1 MSTTSYRFGRLLGK
15 GSFSSVYEAVKDG
28 HHVAIKM
35 VNKSIL
41 HEPDMRARLVKE
53 VEVHMGLQHPHIV
66 QLLEFF
72 EDSDRVY
79 LVMELCSRGEL
90 LSLVQQKGR
99 LGDRE
104 ARSLFRQ
111 LLEAVAFL
119 HSQGILHRDIKL
131 ANILLTAEGQ
141 VKLAD
146 FGLAAVMESPDCE
159 RHTICGTPNYIAA
172 EIAQQ
177 QPYSMAAD
185 VWSLGV
191 VLFAMLTGK
200 PPFQADKV
208 AGTLERVRTAELQ
221 CPACVGP
228 QAADLL
234 QRLLVKDPTKRLTL
248 DAALR
253 HPFVLQR
260 RGGLSSFR
268 SRLGLLGGSPGRGK
282 GRGRAA
288 PGKVHVLQ
296 WDKDNV

>member
-1 MSTTSYRFGRLLGK
+1 M
-15 GSFSSVYEAVKDG
+15 
-28 HHVAIKM
+28 I
-35 VNKSIL
+35 IL
-41 HEPDMRARLVKE
+41 HATATSSSCRTSTPLIISHA
-53 VEVHMGLQHPHIV
+53 HNCP
-66 QLLEFF
+66 
-72 EDSDRVY
+72 
-79 LVMELCSRGEL
+79 
-90 LSLVQQKGR
+90 SLVQTAH
-99 LGDRE
+99 LLCTVP
-104 ARSLFRQ
+104 APATLMSLQ
-111 LLEAVAFL
+111 
-119 HSQGILHRDIKL
+119 
-131 ANILLTAEGQ
+131 
-141 VKLAD
+141 
-146 FGLAAVMESPDCE
+146 
-159 RHTICGTPNYIAA
+159 
-172 EIAQQ
+172 
-177 QPYSMAAD
+177 
-185 VWSLGV
+185 
-191 VLFAMLTGK
+191 
-200 PPFQADKV
+200 V